1 MPGVSNS
8 RRSFMKA
15 SVAATAGLTALAG
28 CAGGSDEGTIRLA
41 YTVPIENLV
50 SLMDVPEIQDEME
63 NLGDSYEI
71 EISQNSSTPDT
82 LNQMASGDV
91 DLGLLSTVSFGNAV
105 QQEAVPGNISLI
117 ATDFWDAHPD
127 NYGFTIYSPSDSD
140 ITEMTD
146 IEGATIATN
155 ARGTGTHAIYEKAFQ
170 DLGLEDGE
178 DVELV
183 ELAFP
188 NMTPS
193 INDGSIDA
201 GMYPALFAPQARN
214 EGFNAVF
221 SSQDVWDNEYPFA
234 YLTAS
239 NDAMENK
246 DDAINAW
253 GEDYVNLVDY
263 LNENRS
269 DVITAAAEHFD
280 LDEGLLDAFFLTEN
294 DYYRDEPVTDI
305 DRMQTMM
312 DDLADLGFLD
322 ESFTVDE
329 YINNEYVEQ

>member
-28 CAGGSDEGTIRLA
+28 CTGGSDSGTVRLA

-63 NLGDSYEI
+63 NLGDSYEL
-71 EISQNSSTPDT
+71 EISQNSATPDT
-82 LNQMASGDV
+82 LNQMAAGDV
-91 DLGLLSTVSFGNAV
+91 DLGLLSTVSFANAV
-105 QQEAVPGNISLI
+105 QEEAVRGNISLI

-127 NYGFTIYSPSDSD
+127 HYGFTIYSRSDSNLTSMED
-140 ITEMTD
+140 M
-146 IEGATIATN
+146 EGSTVATN
-155 ARGTGTHAIYEKAFQ
+155 ARGTGTHAIYRKVFR
-170 DLGLEDGE
+170 DLGLEPGS

-188 NMTPS
+188 NMTS
-193 INDGSIDA
+193 ALNEGRIDA
-201 GMYPALFAPQARN
+201 GMYPALFAPNARS
-214 EGFNAVF
+214 EGFNTVF
-221 SSQDVWDNEYPFA
+221 SSQDVWENEYPFA
-234 YLTAS
+234 YITAS
-239 NDAMENK
+239 NNALDNK
-246 DDAINAW
+246 EDPITSWA
-253 GEDYVNLVDY
+253 EDYVGLVDY

-280 LDEGLLDAFFLTEN
+280 LSEDLLDAFFLTEN

-305 DRMQTMM
+305 ERMQTMM
-312 DDLADLGFLD
+312 DDLADLGFLE
-322 ESFTVDE
+322 ESFNADE
-329 YINNEYVEQ
+329 YITNEYVEQ